1 MQLEELS
8 SVIHNAL
15 WSVEN
20 TEYLNDLT
28 KIIRSSRDYYFNERE
43 FLRYH
48 FPYGILRGYE
58 LMERDFV
65 LDTLSVLKDKR
76 IVDSMIIN
84 RMLSIVKEIRE
95 INDMTYVSDHYY
107 KYER

>member
-15 WSVEN
+15 WSVKN
-20 TEYLNDLT
+20 TKYLNDLEE
-28 KIIRSSRDYYFNERE
+28 IIKSSQDYYFNKHE

-48 FPYGILRGYE
+48 FPYGIHRGYE

-76 IVDSMIIN
+76 IVDSMIIH
-84 RMLSIVKEIRE
+84 RMLSAVKEIRE
-95 INDMTYVSDHYY
+95 INDMKYVSDHYY
-107 KYER
+107 KYEN